1 MSAIPSLILLLVLI
15 GTNAFFAAS
24 EIAVISANAN
34 RMKKMAD
41 EGNKRAKL
49 LLQITDEPSD
59 FLSTIQVGVTLS
71 GFLAS
76 AVAAD
81 NFAVYFDEWLAF
93 LPINKSL
100 LHGIVLVVLNII
112 LSYFTLVLG
121 EITPKRIAMKYP
133 DKLALGVVGV
143 IWGLYKV
150 AKPFIKL
157 VTISTNGIL
166 RLLHI
171 KPEDD
176 EEKVTEEEIL
186 MMVEA
191 GEETGSI
198 DHNEKDMIENIFEFD
213 DARVS
218 EHIIDIRIVCAVPAD
233 MPLSQLLEVAAE
245 EKYSRIPVYDEN
257 IDNILGVVHVKD
269 LIQLAA
275 DPNRRDTKASEL
287 MRPILYVPET
297 IQCSKLLKQFQEQK
311 IHMAVVVDEYG
322 GTEGIVTMEDL
333 LESIVGNIDDEYDD
347 QKDAMPEK
355 KTSQQQKVLHM
366 ML

>member
-166 RLLHI
+166 RCFI
-171 KPEDD
+171 SSPRMTRK
-176 EEKVTEEEIL
+176 
-186 MMVEA
+186 
-191 GEETGSI
+191 
-198 DHNEKDMIENIFEFD
+198 
-213 DARVS
+213 
-218 EHIIDIRIVCAVPAD
+218 
-233 MPLSQLLEVAAE
+233 
-245 EKYSRIPVYDEN
+245 
-257 IDNILGVVHVKD
+257 
-269 LIQLAA
+269 
-275 DPNRRDTKASEL
+275 
-287 MRPILYVPET
+287 
-297 IQCSKLLKQFQEQK
+297 KLLKKRF
-311 IHMAVVVDEYG
+311 
-322 GTEGIVTMEDL
+322 
-333 LESIVGNIDDEYDD
+333 
-347 QKDAMPEK
+347 
-355 KTSQQQKVLHM
+355 
-366 ML
+366 